1 MIISL
6 AFPHPLSFGLLY
18 QYVQILVLL
27 ETILLGA
34 RNPILHQTQSHTRG
48 AFFVHKILFKLF
60 QCVYTHAP
68 PHSFKIHLTNFVR
81 GFYVLGIAAA
91 LRVWELW
98 ACIYL
103 VSWTM
108 VHNLFCMYVV
118 PWFGSLFCFFLYWTF

>member
-34 RNPILHQTQSHTRG
+34 RNPILHQTQSHSRG

-91 LRVWELW
+91 LRV
-98 ACIYL
+98 
-103 VSWTM
+103 
-108 VHNLFCMYVV
+108 
-118 PWFGSLFCFFLYWTF
+118 